1 MRCRATLSD
10 GGKPRAA
17 PDDGGDSSCELFECP
32 VAIAINSQLSPGVIE
47 STPYN
52 RFCVSVTLSLRLR

>member
-52 RFCVSVTLSLRLR
+52 RFLCVCYSTLRLR